1 MTVQEIKN
9 FLIMVLNKEM
19 EEEYRTTDNKDYIK
33 DCIEAKK
40 WLLDKKNI
48 MKIVALATIQDDIDK
63 YLKD

>member
-33 DCIEAKK
+33 DCIEAKR
-40 WLLDKKNI
+40 WLLDKKNF
-48 MKIVALATIQDDIDK
+48 MKIIALATIQDDIDK